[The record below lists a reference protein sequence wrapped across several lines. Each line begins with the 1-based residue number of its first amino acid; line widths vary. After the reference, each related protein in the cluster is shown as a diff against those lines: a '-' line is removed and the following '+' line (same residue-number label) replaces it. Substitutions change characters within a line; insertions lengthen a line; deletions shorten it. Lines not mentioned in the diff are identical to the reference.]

1 MRVPMPLVM
10 GSPRGTWSSCPN
22 IVVMILLFGI
32 AQPQQ
37 DSVIQY
43 SLEEQRLVLVGVG
56 VCQASTKSELVLNCV
71 TSSIIFLDDG
81 RFVSRVL
88 RECCI
93 RRTQTKVQ
101 MN

>member
-1 MRVPMPLVM
+1 MRVPLVM

-43 SLEEQRLVLVGVG
+43 SLEEQRLVLVYEKF
-56 VCQASTKSELVLNCV
+56 QASTTKSEL
-71 TSSIIFLDDG
+71 
-81 RFVSRVL
+81 
-88 RECCI
+88 
-93 RRTQTKVQ
+93 
-101 MN
+101 